1 MSKVKQGI
9 LHYFSKYPSLKRQII
24 GILLGNIFMGFAM
37 ALLRLSLFGNDPMTC
52 MNLGYHNTFGL
63 SLGNIVIIF
72 NLIIVIPVLYWARH
86 LIQFGSLINM
96 LLCGYICD
104 FFYFILVGVF
114 GTSEPTD
121 LAFRVALLVTGLLTS
136 SFGLSLYMCAN
147 MGIGPYDAYAL
158 IINEKTHGK
167 VSFRVARI
175 LQDCISVVLGFVQGS
190 IVSIGTLSV
199 AAFTGPLAS
208 FFISKIVDPWMYPDK
223 KSA

>member
-1 MSKVKQGI
+1 MARVKQGVV
-9 LHYFSKYPSLKRQII
+9 HYFSKYPSLRRQII
-24 GILLGNIFMGFAM
+24 GILLGNVFMGFAM

-72 NLIIVIPVLYWARH
+72 NLIIVIPVLYYARH

-104 FFYFILVGVF
+104 FFYFPMVAML
-114 GTSEPTD
+114 GTAEPTN
-121 LAFRVALLVTGLLTS
+121 LAFRLALLVCGLICS

-158 IINEKTHGK
+158 IIAEKTHGK
-167 VSFRVARI
+167 ISFRVARI
-175 LQDCISVVLGFVQGS
+175 LQDCVSVVLGFVQGS

-199 AAFTGPLAS
+199 AAFTGPLAA
-208 FFISKIVDPWMYPDK
+208 FFMSKIVNPWMYPNQ
-223 KSA
+223 KSI